1 MKLLKLPAQTWATV
15 AFYLLAIPA
24 AFLLTKVLALVLL
37 GLGTLSL
44 LLSFAA
50 MEGIQRRLPFL
61 GKLPLAWTIL
71 WDARPFVSRRGTP
84 SPRRNT

>member
-24 AFLLTKVLALVLL
+24 AFFLTKVLAFVLL

-50 MEGIQRRLPFL
+50 MEGVQRRLPFL
-61 GKLPLAWTIL
+61 GYYLIAGLSSAGCL
-71 WDARPFVSRRGTP
+71 
-84 SPRRNT
+84 